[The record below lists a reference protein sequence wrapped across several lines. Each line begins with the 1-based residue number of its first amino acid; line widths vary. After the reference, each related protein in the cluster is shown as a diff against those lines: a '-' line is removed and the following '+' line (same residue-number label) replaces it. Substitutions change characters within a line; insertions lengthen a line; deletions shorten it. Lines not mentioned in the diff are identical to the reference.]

1 MANKNHE
8 PTPQYRAMLEK
19 RRSNAAVPVD
29 PRPNKT
35 KTRAGSKKQALK
47 DWD

>member
-1 MANKNHE
+1 
-8 PTPQYRAMLEK
+8 MLEK

-47 DWD
+47 DWDLTLL